1 MGKCTAVL
9 DLERK
14 KTLAIKKSAT
24 NVKNQADNTSADKDD
39 TGSSKKIKRK

>member
-14 KTLAIKKSAT
+14 KTLAIKKSAA
-24 NVKNQADNTSADKDD
+24 NAKNQAENASADKDG
-39 TGSSKKIKRK
+39 TASGKKTKGN